1 MMQSFASSAKFL
13 GSGPI
18 LHAGV
23 EAIVTIGMPL
33 PRIDI
38 DSPSH
43 SCRVRDAMDSV
54 NFLRCHC
61 WP

>member
-43 SCRVRDAMDSV
+43 SCREGRDG
-54 NFLRCHC
+54 FG
-61 WP
+61 